1 MILVGLIKIQ
11 DPATLIDTITL
22 ESVEGLYEYLRMV
35 FKKQNFALSTP
46 VTIEMLTEGLKLE
59 KPLLINFG
67 ERSVSL
73 MIGDEDVI
81 MSNTSRFIHVGLLQ
95 ELADL

>member
-1 MILVGLIKIQ
+1 MIIVGLIKTQ
-11 DPATLIDTITL
+11 DPATLIDPITL
-22 ESVEGLYEYLRMV
+22 ESVEALYEYLSRV
-35 FKKQNFALSTP
+35 LKKQNFALSTP
-46 VTIEMLTEGLKLE
+46 ITIEMLTEGLKLE

-73 MIGDEDVI
+73 MIGEEDVI
-81 MSNTSRFIHVGLLQ
+81 MANTSRFIHVGLLQ